1 MWVTVKSEAVVDSI
15 EAQMPR
21 YASETE
27 DRKTLVTVIRLH
39 DRSNLT
45 DCLFV
50 KVLAT
55 QIMER
60 IRFRRVS
67 IGCGVVNSG
76 NERHLP
82 TRTQIVYEGRFHC
95 ELKWLVTFSPET

>member
-1 MWVTVKSEAVVDSI
+1 MRVAVQSEAVVDSI

-27 DRKTLVTVIRLH
+27 DRKTLVTVIRLY

-50 KVLAT
+50 NVPAT
-55 QIMER
+55 QEM
-60 IRFRRVS
+60 
-67 IGCGVVNSG
+67 
-76 NERHLP
+76 
-82 TRTQIVYEGRFHC
+82 
-95 ELKWLVTFSPET
+95 